1 MPSTGLVDG
10 GRTTTSS
17 TSSRRLSVEAARGV
31 VARATGAPSIHNS
44 QPWRFVFRGGRLE
57 LYADRARR
65 LAVADPDARQLHI
78 SCGAVLHAATLLLR
92 TEIGAVT
99 LRLLPDPDRPDL
111 LACIDTGP
119 VQASPHHAPPIRLGP
134 AEAGDAALLA
144 ALPRRHTQRGR
155 FDPRRLP
162 QPLLASLAHAAA
174 VEGCRL
180 RFVTR
185 PGERRG
191 VAHLVALA
199 DRLQEQDLC
208 FQTELWAW
216 SRFDDTTGDGIPR
229 TAVRGRRL
237 VGPARFPQR
246 DFDVDGTAALTNPGS
261 RTKLLAAGEP
271 EDPDVAVLYS
281 RDDSAAQWLRTG
293 MALHRVL
300 LVATAA
306 GAAAS
311 LLNQPVEL
319 PGLRAQL
326 RHELR
331 INGHP
336 QTLLRLGYAAPALPT
351 PRRPVDDVFQIAR
364 R

>member
-1 MPSTGLVDG
+1 MPSTGLADRD
-10 GRTTTSS
+10 RTTTW
-17 TSSRRLSVEAARGV
+17 SRRLSVAAARGV
-31 VARATGAPSIHNS
+31 VERATGAPSIHNS

-65 LAVADPDARQLHI
+65 LTVVDPDARQLHI

-99 LRLLPDPDRPDL
+99 LRLLPDPSRADL
-111 LACIDTGP
+111 LAWIDTGP
-119 VQASPHHAPPIRLGP
+119 VEAPRHRAPPIQLGP
-134 AEAGDAALLA
+134 AAAGDAALLA

-155 FDPRRLP
+155 FEPHRLP

-174 VEGCRL
+174 AEGCRL

-199 DRLQEQDLC
+199 DRLQEQDPF
-208 FQTELWAW
+208 FQKELWAW

-237 VGPARFPQR
+237 VGPATFLQR
-246 DFDVDGTAALTNPGS
+246 DFDVDGTAALTNPG
-261 RTKLLAAGEP
+261 RAKPLVAGEP

-281 RDDSAAQWLRTG
+281 RDDTAAEWLRTG
-293 MALHRVL
+293 MALHCVL

-306 GAAAS
+306 GVSAS

-319 PGLRAQL
+319 PGLRIQL

-336 QTLLRLGYAAPALPT
+336 QALLRLGYAEPAPPT
-351 PRRPVDDVFQIAR
+351 PRRPVDDVFQIAQED
-364 R
+364 